1 MVFLTAEMRHLA
13 MLNYAADPD
22 LLRPLVPART
32 ELDFWNG
39 KALVTLLG
47 LRFLKSKAWGVPIP
61 FHGSFEQV
69 NLRFYVRR
77 REGDEIRKGVV
88 FVREIVPRRAIAA
101 VARMVYNER
110 YVCLPMAHS
119 VQPQPDDGFK
129 VEYRWRSRQ
138 AWNRLSLS
146 AGGQPRVPDEGSE
159 ERFVVEHYYGY
170 VMQRDGGCLEYR
182 LAHPSWRVW
191 AGRDAKFEG
200 DAEELYGR
208 ELATVIRG
216 EPSSAFL
223 AEGSAVAIYRG
234 RRLRS

>member
-1 MVFLTAEMRHLA
+1 MRHIA
-13 MLNYAADPD
+13 MLNYEADPSW
-22 LLRPLVPART
+22 LRPLVPAGT
-32 ELDFWNG
+32 EMDLWNG

-61 FHGSFEQV
+61 FHGGFEQV

-77 REGDEIRKGVV
+77 REGNEIKKGVV

-101 VARMVYNER
+101 VARLVYNER
-110 YVCLPMAHS
+110 YMCLPMSHS
-119 VQPQPDDGFK
+119 IQPRPDGGFN

-138 AWNRLSLS
+138 GWNRLSLS
-146 AGGQPRVPDEGSE
+146 AAGQPRLPDEDSE
-159 ERFVVEHYYGY
+159 ERFIVEHYFGY
-170 VMQRDGGCLEYR
+170 VTQRDGGCLEYR
-182 LAHPSWRVW
+182 LVHPSWRVW
-191 AGRDAKFEG
+191 ASRDHRFEG

-208 ELATVIRG
+208 ELATVIGG

-223 AEGSAVAIYRG
+223 AEGSPVAIYRG